1 MEKPVIGDV
10 LVAKFPFSD
19 LSSYKKRPVLVIGY
33 SDFDDLIVCQITSY
47 SDKDL
52 LCIPLKKSDFKMGS
66 LPVNSFIRPDKIFTM
81 DQKLV
86 HAKAATLG
94 KAKLTEV
101 QKALKT
107 IFKM

>member
-52 LCIPLKKSDFKMGS
+52 LCIPLNKSDFKKGL

-86 HAKAATLG
+86 HTKAAELSTI
-94 KAKLTEV
+94 KLKEV
-101 QKALKT
+101 HKALKA
-107 IFKM
+107 IFNL